1 MASPRISVVIVGR
14 NDTYG
19 TNFIERMNIFIRSLD
34 YHTIRHPDLLELVI
48 VNWNPLPDRAQLQ
61 EVIEIAKNFTIRII
75 TVPHDVHVTVP
86 DVTAPVLEF
95 WGKNVGIRRSV
106 GEYVLVSNPDI
117 LFTQEMVDFLAT
129 ETFNEKTVYRTDR
142 YDYHGDGITDCDVSE
157 YIDFAVKNTFQYHG
171 NPETLPVTNPAT
183 LETLPKSLP
192 ESALFTN
199 ASGDFILTSRKNL
212 FKSYGLCFE
221 NSVSHGHV
229 DSFSLMRMVVAGEL
243 THQATLTSPL
253 CIFHMDH
260 PRKPNTIP
268 WRPEIARAA
277 ANWQGWFA
285 KPTWFDQNWGL
296 ANYQLEEWAS
306 K

>member
-142 YDYHGDGITDCDVSE
+142 YDYHGDGITDFAELYTTNTDPLLFDSNGNGVDDLSELLNPTVCGGDLNFDNVSDVS
-157 YIDFAVKNTFQYHG
+157 DLLLLLQFFG
-171 NPETLPVTNPAT
+171 
-183 LETLPKSLP
+183 
-192 ESALFTN
+192 
-199 ASGDFILTSRKNL
+199 TS
-212 FKSYGLCFE
+212 C
-221 NSVSHGHV
+221 
-229 DSFSLMRMVVAGEL
+229 D
-243 THQATLTSPL
+243 
-253 CIFHMDH
+253 
-260 PRKPNTIP
+260 
-268 WRPEIARAA
+268 
-277 ANWQGWFA
+277 
-285 KPTWFDQNWGL
+285 
-296 ANYQLEEWAS
+296 
-306 K
+306 